1 MKHLQIALL
10 LSTTFSLTLAACGD
24 DTDFVPGDRDA
35 SVADSGDTDAS
46 SGNAL
51 SVSSSTVVLTEATG
65 DDHTG
70 TITVSVSAPVAADT
84 PLTVSFSE
92 TGKVTAAPAS
102 ISAGDTS
109 VSLSFTASQDADA
122 LDEELTAT
130 ISATGYDSVS
140 VRIEIDDD
148 EVPTPA
154 LSATPSTLSL
164 TEAIGADHQGQVTI
178 SLTSTKATDTDLTVT
193 MVPEGKLSVSANP
206 RITAGNAGASLTFTA
221 LDDADADDETVR
233 VTVSADGYDPV
244 ELSVTISD
252 DDTAAPPALSVNP
265 NTLSLTEGG
274 ANGTVTV
281 SIPAAVTADIALTVT
296 YSVADKVSAASA
308 TIASG
313 STSVDLTI
321 SPEDDADTDNETVTV
336 TIAAD
341 GYTSTTVAVTV
352 TDDDTAPAPAIVL
365 DTSGSHTAPPATVLE
380 TVGTVTFWL
389 TLDTVPTAAVDVALA
404 SDNADVT
411 LSDSTVSLNG
421 TDAVEVTATIT
432 ADTDTAPDLAQ
443 ITASAAGYTSYV
455 YDLAITESA
464 GAPQAFV
471 TSSDFLQVTEGGE
484 TGTFLVRLTSEP
496 TNNVDATISVDAVTE
511 APVTVTPTSL
521 TFTTSNWNTARTISV
536 SATADADHIG
546 TDNVRPSNPVTLHVQ
561 ATNVT
566 TADVDVDVRDAQ
578 SEIWI
583 GTISSTVAAGGG
595 TATFGLAARETP
607 SGTLTVELSA
617 ADQANQPI
625 TLSSPHGTPGGALNL
640 TVSLDSTA
648 SELITVTGG
657 SSASAADGYVPITI
671 TVDGDQEATQT
682 VHFIP

>member
-252 DDTAAPPALSVNP
+252 DDTAAPPALSVSP

-281 SIPAAVTADIALTVT
+281 SIPAAVTADTALTVT

-365 DTSGSHTAPPATVLE
+365 DTSGSHTAPPATVVE
-380 TVGTVTFWL
+380 GNDVSFWL
-389 TLDTVPTAAVDVALA
+389 TLDNTPASAVE
-404 SDNADVT
+404 VT
-411 LSDSTVSLNG
+411 LTSTNTDVSFSPNPVSLNG
-421 TDAVEVTATIT
+421 TAAVEVTATIA
-432 ADTDTAPDLAQ
+432 ADGDTAPDLAR
-443 ITASAAGYTSYV
+443 ITASATGYTPYV

-464 GAPQAFV
+464 GAAQAFV
-471 TSSDFLQVTEGGE
+471 TSSDFLQVTEGE
-484 TGTFLVRLTSEP
+484 TGTFLVRLTTEP
-496 TNNVDATISVDAVTE
+496 TSDVSATISVDAVTE

-561 ATNVT
+561 ATGIT

-625 TLSSPHGTPGGALNL
+625 TLSSPHGTPGGALDL
-640 TVSLDSTA
+640 SVSLDSTA

-657 SSASAADGYVPITI
+657 SSGTAGNVPITI
-671 TVDGDQEATQT
+671 TVNGAEEATQT
-682 VHFIP
+682 VQFVP